1 MITNDNCI
9 IKIIDNGPGITEEV
23 QEHLFSLDTKASYG
37 TAKEKGAGLGL
48 VLCKEYIELQNGEIG
63 FNSKK
68 GEGSEFFI
76 ILPLCKKGNS
86 AGAKPVNKPI
96 DSFSLV

>member
-1 MITNDNCI
+1 M
-9 IKIIDNGPGITEEV
+9 

-37 TAKEKGAGLGL
+37 TGKEKGAGLGL

-68 GEGSEFFI
+68 DEGSEFFI
-76 ILPLCKKGNS
+76 TLPMCKKGE
-86 AGAKPVNKPI
+86 GAIVKPVQKPI
-96 DSFSLV
+96 NTLMLV